1 MWTGSIIHDSFMLPI
16 NIFSPFNYWHH
27 LSLHWKVEV
36 QQQKTHQNSIKHHE
50 KFKFIKRKYARWL
63 YSLLC
68 HRQPSTPSFILIMA
82 YDTLP
87 WKHFHFGAHSSQYR
101 MVFEKRVLHHA
112 RTHIPYP
119 LWGHRERKLYSELN
133 TAIQIGIIPL
143 QTLFSV
149 FIPYNTAFLSGNIN
163 VFESH
168 KHSLLFKKHLWF
180 LSQHNRQRSLFMRHN
195 LYITV
200 PHQVYCVPSLLQLN
214 QPRSQFSTNIFIFT
228 QQMY

>member
-1 MWTGSIIHDSFMLPI
+1 MHADYTACCATGNHQRLHLYLS
-16 NIFSPFNYWHH
+16 WHM
-27 LSLHWKVEV
+27 
-36 QQQKTHQNSIKHHE
+36 T
-50 KFKFIKRKYARWL
+50 
-63 YSLLC
+63 LC
-68 HRQPSTPSFILIMA
+68 HESTFTLECTAHNTEWSLKKGCCTIL
-82 YDTLP
+82 
-87 WKHFHFGAHSSQYR
+87 AH
-101 MVFEKRVLHHA
+101 M
-112 RTHIPYP
+112 PYP
-119 LWGHRERKLYSELN
+119 LWVHRERKLYSELN

-149 FIPYNTAFLSGNIN
+149 FIPYNTAFLSRNIN

-214 QPRSQFSTNIFIFT
+214 QPRSHFSTNIFIFT